1 MSSGEDYL
9 LCIRLREQPIL
20 NAQQAVGTL
29 GRKIEGDESA
39 LVSLR
44 GQRDETVIIAPA
56 HH

>member
-1 MSSGEDYL
+1 MSPGEDYL

-39 LVSLR
+39 LVSS
-44 GQRDETVIIAPA
+44 
-56 HH
+56 